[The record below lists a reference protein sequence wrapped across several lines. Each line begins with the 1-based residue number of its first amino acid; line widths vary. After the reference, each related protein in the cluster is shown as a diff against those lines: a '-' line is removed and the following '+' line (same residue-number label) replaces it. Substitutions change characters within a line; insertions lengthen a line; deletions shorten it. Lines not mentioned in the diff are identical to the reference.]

1 MTTFPRRSSRLIM
14 GFFAASV
21 LAAAAGAYV
30 PASGPNG
37 QAAAFPAPDIVKPGL
52 RLTYYLMTGSL
63 SGSVNGFVLD
73 EEGDWVDRRTG
84 RHYSQERKGGGSHG
98 LIQPTVVG
106 LTGGMAALS
115 QPFYLWNGDD
125 TTSVYRTNLDDL
137 VTADSGGDLW
147 MHPRKQAQMM
157 QTYPWGAQNAPGGTM
172 ARSVAWR
179 DDGGQAYQATQVVI
193 LGEASK
199 TSYVF
204 DQASG
209 LLLYLSRLTRNP
221 PDIRDPNQVL
231 PDSVSYATFLRF
243 RGARQL
249 ATPWLGR
256 PIPASLRGAR
266 LLSYRGSYMLQGQGI
281 APTPMAIQASLQLAR
296 SGADW
301 LLLGGRTQQQGV
313 GLPTD
318 FKSVDGMGGL
328 HPLAIPPEVLA
339 GLKTGQIIDRDPLTG
354 FSLSVSGGDAQYVAL
369 QATGPI
375 QTITYVYERNRG
387 ILIRK
392 VQQDLQRP
400 TQMVMVTDI
409 QLAGIQ

>member
-1 MTTFPRRSSRLIM
+1 MMTHTRRLHRLGVGCIAALALAAVA
-14 GFFAASV
+14 AASV
-21 LAAAAGAYV
+21 
-30 PASGPNG
+30 PALRPGG

-73 EEGDWVDRRTG
+73 EEGDWVDKRTG

-106 LTGGMAALS
+106 VAGGMAALS

-125 TTSVYRTNLDDL
+125 TTSVYRANLDDL
-137 VTADSGGDLW
+137 VTAESGGDLW

-157 QTYPWGAQNAPGGTM
+157 QAYPWGVQNAPGGIM
-172 ARSVAWR
+172 ARSLAWR
-179 DDGGQAYQATQVVI
+179 DDGGRAYQATQVVI

-199 TSYVF
+199 TSCVF

-221 PDIRDPNQVL
+221 PDVRDPGQTL

-256 PIPASLRGAR
+256 PIPAGLRAAR
-266 LLSYRGSYMLQGQGI
+266 LLSYRGSYMLQGQGV

-296 SGADW
+296 SGGDW
-301 LLLGGRTQQQGV
+301 LLLGGRTQMQGV

-328 HPLAIPPEVLA
+328 HPLAIPPDVLA
-339 GLKTGQIIDRDPLTG
+339 GLRTGQVIDRDPLTG

-369 QATGPI
+369 QETGPI

-392 VQQDLQRP
+392 VQRDLQRP
-400 TQMVMVTDI
+400 TQMIMVTDI
-409 QLAGIQ
+409 QLAGLQ

>member
-1 MTTFPRRSSRLIM
+1 MNPSPRLYRL
-14 GFFAASV
+14 GVAFLAALALASGAG
-21 LAAAAGAYV
+21 AAAA
-30 PASGPNG
+30 PAKSGG

-52 RLTYYLMTGSL
+52 RLTYYLQTGSL

-84 RHYSQERKGGGSHG
+84 RHYSQERKGGGSRG

-106 LTGGMAALS
+106 LAGGMAALS
-115 QPFYLWNGDD
+115 QPFYLWDGDD
-125 TTSVYRTNLDDL
+125 TTSVFRANLDDL
-137 VTADSGGDLW
+137 VTAESGGDLW
-147 MHPRKQAQMM
+147 MHPGKQARMM
-157 QTYPWGAQNAPGGTM
+157 QAYPWGAQNAPGGIM

-179 DDGGQAYQATQVVI
+179 DDAGQAYQATQVVI

-221 PDIRDPNQVL
+221 PDIRDPSQVL

-243 RGARQL
+243 RGVRQL

-266 LLSYRGSYMLQGQGI
+266 LLAYRGSYMLQGQGI
-281 APTPMAIQASLQLAR
+281 APTPMAIQASLQPAR
-296 SGADW
+296 TGADW
-301 LLLGGRTQQQGV
+301 ILLGGRTQQQGV
-313 GLPTD
+313 GAPTD

-339 GLKTGQIIDRDPLTG
+339 GLRTGQVIDRDPLTG
-354 FSLSVSGGDAQYVAL
+354 FSLSVGGGDAQSVVL
-369 QATGPI
+369 QETGPI

-387 ILIRK
+387 ILTRK
-392 VQQDLQRP
+392 VQRDLQRP

>member
-1 MTTFPRRSSRLIM
+1 MKRYPGRPFQLGI
-14 GFFAASV
+14 GFLAALV
-21 LAAAAGAYV
+21 LAVAAGAV
-30 PASGPNG
+30 VRTARPAG
-37 QAAAFPAPDIVKPGL
+37 QAAPSAAPDIVKPGL

-73 EEGDWVDRRTG
+73 EEGDWADKRTG
-84 RHYSQERKGGGSHG
+84 RRYSQERKGGGSHG

-106 LTGGMAALS
+106 VAGGMVALS
-115 QPFYLWNGDD
+115 QPFYLWNGED

-137 VTADSGGDLW
+137 VTAESGGDLW

-157 QTYPWGAQNAPGGTM
+157 QAYPWGVQNAPGGIM
-172 ARSVAWR
+172 ARSVSWR
-179 DDGGQAYQATQVVI
+179 DDGGSAYQATQVVI

-199 TSYVF
+199 TSCVF

-221 PDIRDPNQVL
+221 PDIRDPSQVL

-256 PIPASLRGAR
+256 PIPASLRAAR

-301 LLLGGRTQQQGV
+301 LLLGGRTQMQGV

-328 HPLAIPPEVLA
+328 CPLAIPPEVLA
-339 GLKTGQIIDRDPLTG
+339 GLRTGQVIDRDPLTG
-354 FSLSVSGGDAQYVAL
+354 FTLTVSGGDARYVSL
-369 QATGPI
+369 QAAGPI
-375 QTITYVYERNRG
+375 QTITYVYERSRG
-387 ILIRK
+387 LLLRK

>member
-1 MTTFPRRSSRLIM
+1 MKLSGRPSPLWI
-14 GFFAASV
+14 GLFAASV
-21 LAAAAGAYV
+21 LAVPAAAAGRT
-30 PASGPNG
+30 ASPSG
-37 QAAAFPAPDIVKPGL
+37 QGAAFPAPDVVRPGL

-73 EEGDWVDRRTG
+73 EEGEWVNKTTG
-84 RHYSQERKGGGSHG
+84 QRYAQERKGGGSHG

-106 LTGGMAALS
+106 VDAGMVALS

-125 TTSVYRTNLDDL
+125 TTCIYRTNLDDL

-147 MHPRKQAQMM
+147 MHPRKQAQML
-157 QTYPWGAQNAPGGTM
+157 QAYPWGVQNVPGGIM
-172 ARSVAWR
+172 ARSVRWR
-179 DDGGQAYQATQVVI
+179 DDGGNAYQATHVVI
-193 LGEASK
+193 LGEGSK
-199 TSYVF
+199 ASYVF

-209 LLLYLSRLTRNP
+209 LLLYLSRLTRQP
-221 PDIRDPNQVL
+221 PDIRDPSL
-231 PDSVSYATFLRF
+231 TLSDSVSYATFLRF

-249 ATPWLGR
+249 ATPWLGK

-266 LLSYRGSYMLQGQGI
+266 ILSYRGSYTLQGQGVT
-281 APTPMAIQASLQLAR
+281 PTPMAIQASLQLAR

-301 LLLGGRTQQQGV
+301 LLLGGRTQMQGV

-328 HPLAIPPEVLA
+328 SPLALPPEVLS
-339 GLKTGQIIDRDPLTG
+339 GLRSGQVIDRDPLTG
-354 FSLSVSGGDAQYVAL
+354 FALSVGGADAQYVAL
-369 QATGPI
+369 QSAGPT
-375 QTITYVYERNRG
+375 QTFTYVYERNRG
-387 ILIRK
+387 LLVRK
-392 VQQDLQRP
+392 IQQDLQRP